1 MTRPGMAMNGQKDV
15 AELLLANKAEVN
27 ARNNKGET
35 PLHMV
40 LALATD
46 SRYKPETELG
56 KRNKDMAEWLRQ
68 HGGHE

>member
-1 MTRPGMAMNGQKDV
+1 
-15 AELLLANKAEVN
+15 
-27 ARNNKGET
+27 
-35 PLHMV
+35 LHMV